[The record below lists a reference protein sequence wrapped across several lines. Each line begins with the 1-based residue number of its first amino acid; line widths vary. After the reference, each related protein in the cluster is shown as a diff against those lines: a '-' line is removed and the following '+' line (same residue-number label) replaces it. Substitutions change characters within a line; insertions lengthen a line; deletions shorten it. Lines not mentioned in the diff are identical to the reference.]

1 MGKAASRRAGVG
13 RVRRATFSA
22 SCQPRYLSL
31 IANLGKLDPLQRW
44 GGNRK
49 EDDIVK
55 QTRGRLGVG
64 IVLTASLLMGAG
76 CGGTG
81 KTFYLDLQQKQAAA
95 QYMEPEPVRIVIE
108 TFEDRRLEKNRLGL
122 RTHLWGGVTY
132 FNVAGERAGDVIAQA
147 LADRLKTRGWK
158 DQAWT
163 VRVAS
168 SGAATNLNDADIVI
182 SGQLLDFSAN
192 AKSRLFSTVVTTSS
206 KMVITARNIGD
217 QSSTIRG
224 VEGAQYDTVVWFSED
239 DVQQLLAATLK
250 DGIDRF
256 LDDTKIEQK
265 ALRPAR

>member
-1 MGKAASRRAGVG
+1 M
-13 RVRRATFSA
+13 
-22 SCQPRYLSL
+22 
-31 IANLGKLDPLQRW
+31 
-44 GGNRK
+44 
-49 EDDIVK
+49 K

-64 IVLTASLLMGAG
+64 IVLTVSLLMGAG

-108 TFEDRRLEKNRLGL
+108 PFEDRRQEKNRLGL
-122 RTHLWGGVTY
+122 RTHLWGGVSY
-132 FNVAGERAGDVIAQA
+132 FNVAGERPGDVIAQA

-158 DQAWT
+158 DRAWT
-163 VRVAS
+163 VLVAS
-168 SGAATNLNDADIVI
+168 SGGMTNQKDADIVI

-206 KMVITARNIGD
+206 KMVITAKNVGD

-224 VEGAQYDTVVWFSED
+224 VEGAQRDTVVWFCED

-250 DGIDRF
+250 DGIDRY
-256 LDDTKIEQK
+256 LADTTIEHK
-265 ALRPAR
+265 SLRPVR